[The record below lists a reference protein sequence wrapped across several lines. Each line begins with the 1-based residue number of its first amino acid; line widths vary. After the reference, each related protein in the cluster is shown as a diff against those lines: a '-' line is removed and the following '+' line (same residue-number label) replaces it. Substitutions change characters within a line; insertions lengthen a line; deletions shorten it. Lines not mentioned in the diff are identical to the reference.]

1 MKKWEGDEVMPD
13 IGVLSFS
20 YRRCTVDDL
29 TDIFM
34 RFRPEMLSEDKRVS
48 GFVFINTCNRV
59 EIYVSAE
66 DVSDVLEDL
75 RRYLGEGDIICGVD
89 AINHL
94 FRVSCGLE
102 SMIVGEDQILGQIRK
117 SYFDCK
123 KAKTIDEILDIV
135 FDRAVKVGK
144 RVRRE
149 TRINEGS
156 VSIGSAA
163 VELAERETGGLK
175 GKSILVIGAGE
186 MGTLVA
192 KALAEKELSGMFIAN
207 RTFEK
212 AIQLAREVG
221 GFAARLEEKEY
232 YLRVCD
238 VVISTTS
245 APHYILTYDSVKEVM
260 AERRNRE
267 LLIIDIANPRDV
279 EERVSDIEGVKL
291 FDIDCLREIS
301 EENLRRRLG
310 EVSKVERI
318 IEEELR
324 ILEKILKRKRVERLI
339 SSIYNHGRAVGEAE
353 INEALAY
360 LRRGKDAESVLNAF
374 SRSLMFKTLHPL
386 VSALKKL
393 AENEAENETADKIIN
408 FLTSEIEKE
417 TQRVRREKAMSPMQ

>member
-1 MKKWEGDEVMPD
+1 MPD

>member
-1 MKKWEGDEVMPD
+1 MPD

-20 YRRCTVDDL
+20 YRKCTVDDL

-66 DVSDVLEDL
+66 NVSDVLEDL
-75 RRYLGEGDIICGVD
+75 RKYLGEGDIICGVD
-89 AINHL
+89 AIKHL

-163 VELAERETGGLK
+163 VELAERETGGLR

-279 EERVSDIEGVKL
+279 EERVSNIEGVKL

-417 TQRVRREKAMSPMQ
+417 TQRVKHEKAMSPMQ

>member
-1 MKKWEGDEVMPD
+1 MPD

-20 YRRCTVDDL
+20 YRKCTVDDL

-66 DVSDVLEDL
+66 NVSDVLEDL
-75 RRYLGEGDIICGVD
+75 RKYLGEGDIICGVD

-163 VELAERETGGLK
+163 VELAERETGGLR

-279 EERVSDIEGVKL
+279 EERVSNIEGVKL

-318 IEEELR
+318 IEDELR

>member
-1 MKKWEGDEVMPD
+1 MPD

-20 YRRCTVDDL
+20 YRKCTVDDL

-66 DVSDVLEDL
+66 NVSDVLEDL
-75 RRYLGEGDIICGVD
+75 RKYLGEGDIICGVD

-163 VELAERETGGLK
+163 VELAERETGGLR

-279 EERVSDIEGVKL
+279 EERVSNIEGVKL

-318 IEEELR
+318 IEDELR

-417 TQRVRREKAMSPMQ
+417 TQRVKREKAMSPMQ

>member
-1 MKKWEGDEVMPD
+1 MPD

-20 YRRCTVDDL
+20 YRKCTVDDL

-66 DVSDVLEDL
+66 NVSDVLEDL
-75 RRYLGEGDIICGVD
+75 RKYLGEGDITCGVD

-163 VELAERETGGLK
+163 VELAERETGGLR

-279 EERVSDIEGVKL
+279 EERVSNIEGVKL

-417 TQRVRREKAMSPMQ
+417 TQRVKHEKAMSPMQ

>member
-1 MKKWEGDEVMPD
+1 MPD

-20 YRRCTVDDL
+20 YRKCTVDDL

-75 RRYLGEGDIICGVD
+75 RKYLGEGDIICGVD

-163 VELAERETGGLK
+163 VELAERETGGLR

-318 IEEELR
+318 IEDELR

-417 TQRVRREKAMSPMQ
+417 TQRVKREKAMSPMQ

>member
-1 MKKWEGDEVMPD
+1 MPD

-20 YRRCTVDDL
+20 YRKCTVDDL

-75 RRYLGEGDIICGVD
+75 RKYLGEGDIICGVD

-163 VELAERETGGLK
+163 VELAERETGGLR

-279 EERVSDIEGVKL
+279 EERVSNIEGVKL

-417 TQRVRREKAMSPMQ
+417 TQRVKHEKAMSPMQ

>member
-1 MKKWEGDEVMPD
+1 MPD

-20 YRRCTVDDL
+20 YRKCTVDDL

-75 RRYLGEGDIICGVD
+75 RKYLGEGDIICGVD
-89 AINHL
+89 AIKHL

-163 VELAERETGGLK
+163 VELAERETGGLR

-279 EERVSDIEGVKL
+279 EERVSNIEGVKL

-318 IEEELR
+318 IEDELR

-417 TQRVRREKAMSPMQ
+417 TQRVKHEKAMSPMQ